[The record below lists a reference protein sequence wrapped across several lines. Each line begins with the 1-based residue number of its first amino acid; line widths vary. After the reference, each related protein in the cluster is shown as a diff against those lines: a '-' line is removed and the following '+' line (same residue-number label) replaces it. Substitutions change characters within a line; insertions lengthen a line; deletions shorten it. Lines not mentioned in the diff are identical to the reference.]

1 MSNKLS
7 SLSLSFLS
15 RHFFG
20 SCQLDVWIDYG
31 EGTLKKRK
39 KWNGMVAGQG
49 QIYIGAAM
57 VAATKKKRKRN
68 SLSC

>member
-1 MSNKLS
+1 
-7 SLSLSFLS
+7 
-15 RHFFG
+15 
-20 SCQLDVWIDYG
+20 VWIDYG